1 MTGFVSAYAVQVD
14 DGKYPGLDATIK
26 THLPT
31 IEYLLHE
38 SEVAGVNA
46 EIPKLFK
53 ALVKRATSAGR
64 GGDSYAAMIE
74 QFRKAPA

>member
-1 MTGFVSAYAVQVD
+1 VSAYAVQVD

-31 IEYLLHE
+31 IE
-38 SEVAGVNA
+38 
-46 EIPKLFK
+46 
-53 ALVKRATSAGR
+53 
-64 GGDSYAAMIE
+64 